1 MSPIMRV
8 GKMTPEQQ
16 DYIDKY
22 KLVKLCGHG
31 DNALYK
37 SAWGARTIDSILN
50 MAEYTNQYYAA
61 QAEKAARPQRQS
73 IQVSDELMRRH
84 LHCVDTYGCGL
95 FEGY

>member
-1 MSPIMRV
+1 MRV

-22 KLVKLCGHG
+22 KPVKLCGYG

-37 SAWGARTIDSILN
+37 SNWGARTIDSILN
-50 MAEYTNQYYAA
+50 MVECSKRFHAE
-61 QAEKAARPQRQS
+61 QASKASIPRQRP
-73 IQVSDELMRRH
+73 IQVSDELMRQH
-84 LHCVDTYGCGL
+84 LQCVDDYGCGL